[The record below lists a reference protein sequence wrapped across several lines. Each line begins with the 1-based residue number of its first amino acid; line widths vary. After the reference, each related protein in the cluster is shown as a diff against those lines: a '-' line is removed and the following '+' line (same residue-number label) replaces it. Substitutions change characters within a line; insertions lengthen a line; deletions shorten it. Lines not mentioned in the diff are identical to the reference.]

1 MAPRRTPARRTP
13 ARRARPR
20 LRARPVEPLFEMP
33 ESLPRVIRVGLLEP
47 PHSHIVCRS
56 CGRISRL
63 ELQDAE
69 RQLLVALAAQHPA
82 GWSVD
87 GIAFSL
93 TGACG
98 RCREGPRS

>member
-1 MAPRRTPARRTP
+1 MPPRRSAKSRRRTPAPEPVATLEAGASTP
-13 ARRARPR
+13 PVTRAR
-20 LRARPVEPLFEMP
+20 LA
-33 ESLPRVIRVGLLEP
+33 EP

-69 RQLLVALAAQHPA
+69 RQLLIALAAQRPA

-87 GIAFSL
+87 GISFSL
-93 TGACG
+93 TGACA
-98 RCREGPRS
+98 RCREGVRA

>member
-1 MAPRRTPARRTP
+1 MPARKKP
-13 ARRARPR
+13 SRRARPHP
-20 LRARPVEPLFEMP
+20 RPRVRPPEPLLEIP
-33 ESLPRVIRVGLLEP
+33 EPLPRVVRVGLLEP

-63 ELQDAE
+63 ELSNEE

-87 GIAFSL
+87 GISFSL

-98 RCREGPRS
+98 RCREGPRA

>member
-1 MAPRRTPARRTP
+1 MSPTRRRASRRRASGAPRPEVAAP
-13 ARRARPR
+13 EGLP
-20 LRARPVEPLFEMP
+20 RPV
-33 ESLPRVIRVGLLEP
+33 VRVGLLEP
-47 PHSHIVCRS
+47 PHSHIVCRN

-93 TGACG
+93 TGSCG
-98 RCREGPRS
+98 RCREGLRP